1 MWRVS
6 RVNLYWLRF
15 FFLDFSMTFFLLVSF
30 FYIELFVL
38 KLCHFFL
45 LFLLFGYFESGLVEL
60 TRIGSWVFL
69 CFFYW
74 TLVFLLCHPFEILFF
89 FLILISYHRL
99 LVHQVNSSWLKF
111 SSSALYFFKFF
122 FSSLTLGYLVLNFTI
137 FFTGSFGLIS

>member
-15 FFLDFSMTFFLLVSF
+15 FFLDFSMTFFLLVSL

-38 KLCHFFL
+38 KLCHFFFTFL
-45 LFLLFGYFESGLVEL
+45 TVWLFRERVGRVNPNWLMGFFMFFLLNFG
-60 TRIGSWVFL
+60 
-69 CFFYW
+69 FFTMSSFW
-74 TLVFLLCHPFEILFF
+74 NSFF

>member
-1 MWRVS
+1 
-6 RVNLYWLRF
+6 
-15 FFLDFSMTFFLLVSF
+15 
-30 FYIELFVL
+30 
-38 KLCHFFL
+38 
-45 LFLLFGYFESGLVEL
+45 
-60 TRIGSWVFL
+60 
-69 CFFYW
+69 
-74 TLVFLLCHPFEILFF
+74 LVFLLCHPFEILFF